1 MGGRSG
7 KYLVLFNFM
16 LSPKN
21 GAQTALKRL
30 SLRNEG
36 VRRFKG
42 KDSVEAARVTEELL
56 EARFARVRETFGYK
70 RVEMKVER
78 VEGSGTLRTPDFEF
92 HVSVTPIDDELHCAQ
107 EVTPSRDR
115 SLFQREDFQSAFADL
130 YDEMVGELSAQTDL
144 AGLIDRLEEKPSA
157 DLRLDYDSR
166 CRWAELRLAQFPGL
180 IRLEPKTFRIQ
191 MPGGI
196 PPAIVGELLDQV
208 EAHLAPS

>member
-1 MGGRSG
+1 MLSG
-7 KYLVLFNFM
+7 KKGTET
-16 LSPKN
+16 P
-21 GAQTALKRL
+21 LKRL
-30 SLRNEG
+30 SLRNES

-42 KDSVEAARVTEELL
+42 KDAVEAARVAEELL
-56 EARFARVRETFGYK
+56 EARFARVRSTFGYK

-78 VEGSGTLRTPDFEF
+78 VEGAGTLRTPDFEF
-92 HVSVTPIDDELHCAQ
+92 HVSVSPFDGELTCVQ
-107 EVTPSRDR
+107 EVSPLRER
-115 SLFQREDFQSAFADL
+115 ALFQRVDFQEAFSDL

-144 AGLIDRLEEKPSA
+144 ASLIDRLEEEPPG
-157 DLRLDYDSR
+157 DLKLDYDSQ

-208 EAHLAPS
+208 EAHLAPI